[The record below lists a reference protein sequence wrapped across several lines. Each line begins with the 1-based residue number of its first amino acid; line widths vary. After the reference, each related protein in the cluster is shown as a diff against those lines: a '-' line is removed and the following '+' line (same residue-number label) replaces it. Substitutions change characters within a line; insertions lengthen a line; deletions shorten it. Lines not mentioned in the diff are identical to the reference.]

1 MPTVFA
7 HALVAFTGARLLR
20 LDPGLTGA
28 AVACAVLPDLDVF
41 APAFGV
47 PWSSFL
53 AHRGFTHT
61 LGFALLLGIALA
73 LLVFRRR
80 PPWRLDTIAALLALA
95 TFTHPLLD
103 MLTNGGRAIPILWPF
118 DDAPHFFPWRPIE
131 VSPFIAGF
139 FSRRGLEVLANEAVW
154 IGAPCAVA
162 LAAHASV
169 RQAHV
174 RSG

>member
-20 LDPGLTGA
+20 LDPALAGA
-28 AVACAVLPDLDVF
+28 AVACAVVPDLDVF

-53 AHRGFTHT
+53 AHRGLTHT
-61 LGFALLLGIALA
+61 LGFALLFGIALS

-80 PPWRLDTIAALLALA
+80 PPWRRDTTAALLALA

-118 DDAPHFFPWRPIE
+118 AEGRHFFPWRPIE
-131 VSPFIAGF
+131 VSPFIGSF
-139 FSRRGLEVLANEAVW
+139 FNRRGLEVLANEALW
-154 IGAPCAVA
+154 IGLPCAA
-162 LAAHASV
+162 LLAAHALA
-169 RQAHV
+169 R
-174 RSG
+174 RER

>member
-28 AVACAVLPDLDVF
+28 AVACAVVPDLDVF

-61 LGFALLLGIALA
+61 LGFALLVGIALS

-95 TFTHPLLD
+95 TLTHPLLD

-118 DDAPHFFPWRPIE
+118 DDARHFFPWRPIE
-131 VSPFIAGF
+131 VSPFIGGF
-139 FSRRGLEVLANEAVW
+139 FSRRGLEVIANELVW
-154 IGAPCAVA
+154 IGLPCVA
-162 LAAHASV
+162 LVVADGRARRA
-169 RQAHV
+169 QA
-174 RSG
+174 RRG